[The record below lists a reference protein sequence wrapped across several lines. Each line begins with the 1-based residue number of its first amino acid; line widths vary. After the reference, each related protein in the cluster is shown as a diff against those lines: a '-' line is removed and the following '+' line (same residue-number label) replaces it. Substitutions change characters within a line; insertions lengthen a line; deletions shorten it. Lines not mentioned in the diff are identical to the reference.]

1 MELTDK
7 QKLLSKQIDE
17 LSIFNKGFFNNII
30 LKNNE
35 YKEKYLNNKLNI
47 FDLETKMR
55 RIWSELEEINKF
67 KNYSDKSSGSLEI
80 LFNKLQNNIRDF
92 CIWLLEN
99 DLQYYFASDNLDVEY
114 LTNLIKLY
122 YISYCMKIIT
132 TR

>member
-114 LTNLIKLY
+114 LTNLIKLFF
-122 YISYCMKIIT
+122 ISCCANIIIIK
-132 TR
+132 

>member
-7 QKLLSKQIDE
+7 QKLLSEQIDE

-99 DLQYYFASDNLDVEY
+99 DLHYYFASDNLDVEY
-114 LTNLIKLY
+114 LTNLIKLFF
-122 YISYCMKIIT
+122 ISCCANIIIIK
-132 TR
+132 

>member
-47 FDLETKMR
+47 FDLEIKMR
-55 RIWSELEEINKF
+55 RIWSEIEEINKF

-99 DLQYYFASDNLDVEY
+99 DLLYYLASDNLDVEY

-122 YISYCMKIIT
+122 YISCCANIIIIK
-132 TR
+132 